1 MSSSPT
7 DVRQMSSDIR
17 KGGRSEVAL
26 TLEDLPKSAPTD
38 VERTSK
44 FHSVEIN
51 IYFLSLSLPLTF
63 LLYFLLY
70 CISISYLKFF
80 FKEVYT
86 LTRFEPGTTEW
97 NPSALPSLLNCNTF
111 DS

>member
-51 IYFLSLSLPLTF
+51 IYFLSLTLPLTF
-63 LLYFLLY
+63 ILYFLLY
-70 CISISYLKFF
+70 FIYMSYT
-80 FKEVYT
+80 VP
-86 LTRFEPGTTEW
+86 TR
-97 NPSALPSLLNCNTF
+97 SLRTSQNN
-111 DS
+111 